1 MPIKDGEQRREY
13 YRQYR
18 AKRRAEQ
25 PGERNRQDRERR
37 AEQRK
42 AERESLPE
50 PEQPVLWPHQQ
61 ALYQVLESPAPPR
74 LLTIRKGARVG

>member
-42 AERESLPE
+42 AERDPCPNPSSRFCGRTNKRCTRYSNLPRR
-50 PEQPVLWPHQQ
+50 P
-61 ALYQVLESPAPPR
+61 
-74 LLTIRKGARVG
+74 GC